1 MQNPRQ
7 ALERLRNLIQQDTD
21 NFTSL
26 QATLILSARG
36 IYALWRDISQGQL
49 TLRAM
54 SLSFTTLL
62 SLVPLLALSFSVLK
76 GFGIHNSLE
85 PMLLEYL
92 SPLGDKGSELTEKI
106 LDFVNNMN
114 VGVLGFMGLGLLLY
128 TVVSLVQKIEEAF
141 NFIWHVKE
149 SRSFS
154 ERFRDYLSAV
164 LIGPFIMM
172 VAFGLS
178 ASVKNSSLVQYLL
191 DIESIGIVILMMMR
205 LIPFF
210 MIIAGFTFIYSFMP
224 NTRVKTK
231 AALLGA
237 VVSGILWQSAG
248 WGFTSFVASSTK
260 YTAIYSSFAVLIL
273 FLIWLHVSWLLVL
286 IGANISYYYQ
296 HPEQLLL
303 TREQSRP
310 TFESHE
316 RLALQIMYLVGQS
329 HDKGMQPW
337 SLNALVERLFIPQT
351 FISDTLGLLQQRG
364 LLIRTASEPPS
375 FVPSRSIE
383 HIMLIDI
390 IMAVR
395 FTGDD
400 YHVERECDMAVNSA
414 MVRLEAGLASALSS
428 ESLQDLVRAQP
439 HL

>member
-1 MQNPRQ
+1 MDKPRSYLDRIQ
-7 ALERLRNLIQQDTD
+7 HLIESDTD
-21 NFTSL
+21 DFTLL
-26 QATLILSARG
+26 QGKLILIGRG
-36 IYALWRDISQGQL
+36 FYALWRDISQGQL

-76 GFGIHNSLE
+76 GFGIHNTLE
-85 PMLLEYL
+85 PVLLEYL
-92 SPLGDKGSELTEKI
+92 APLGDKGVELTDKI

-141 NFIWHVKE
+141 NYIWNVKE
-149 SRSFS
+149 SRGLS
-154 ERFRDYLSAV
+154 ERFRDYISAV

-178 ASVKNSSLVQYLL
+178 ASVKNSSFVQYLL
-191 DIESIGIVILMMMR
+191 DIKTVGIVILMMIQ

-210 MIIAGFTFIYSFMP
+210 MVIAGFTFIYSFMP

-231 AALLGA
+231 AALIGA

-248 WGFTSFVASSTK
+248 WGFTSFVAASTK

-303 TREQSRP
+303 GRNQPPPSY
-310 TFESHE
+310 ESHE
-316 RLALQIMYLVGQS
+316 RLALQIMYMVAKAHEEGRAGWTLQS
-329 HDKGMQPW
+329 LSDQ
-337 SLNALVERLFIPQT
+337 LFIPQS
-351 FISDTLGLLQQRG
+351 FIGQIVSLLKDQKM
-364 LLIRTASEPPS
+364 LIMTADDPS
-375 FVPSRSIE
+375 AFVPARTIE
-383 HIMLIDI
+383 KITIKDIM
-390 IMAVR
+390 MAVR
-395 FTGDD
+395 SQGDD
-400 YHVERECDMAVNSA
+400 YHVARECQPVVNDA
-414 MVRLEAGLASALSS
+414 MQQLHQALESTFGEETLKDFIHK
-428 ESLQDLVRAQP
+428 QQ
-439 HL
+439 

>member
-1 MQNPRQ
+1 MDKPRSY
-7 ALERLRNLIQQDTD
+7 LERLQDLIEQDTD
-21 NFTSL
+21 DFTML
-26 QATLILSARG
+26 QARLILVGRG
-36 IYALWRDISQGQL
+36 CYALWRDISQGQL

-76 GFGIHNSLE
+76 GFGIHNTLE

-92 SPLGDKGSELTEKI
+92 APLGDKGVELTDKI

-128 TVVSLVQKIEEAF
+128 TVVSLVQKIEESF
-141 NFIWHVKE
+141 NYIWNVKE
-149 SRSFS
+149 SRGFS

-178 ASVKNSSLVQYLL
+178 ASVKNSSFVQYLL
-191 DIESIGIVILMMMR
+191 DIETVGIVILMVIQ

-210 MIIAGFTFIYSFMP
+210 MVIMGFTFIYSFMP

-231 AALLGA
+231 AALMGA
-237 VVSGILWQSAG
+237 IVSGILWQSAG

-303 TREQSRP
+303 ARDQAQPSYD
-310 TFESHE
+310 SHE
-316 RLALQIMYLVGQS
+316 RLALQIMFMVGKAHNNGDPNWTLQS
-329 HDKGMQPW
+329 LADK
-337 SLNALVERLFIPQT
+337 LFIPQT
-351 FISDTLGLLQQRG
+351 FISKIVNLLQEQG
-364 LLIRTASEPPS
+364 MLIMTAEDPPA
-375 FVPSRSIE
+375 FVPARNIEKISIGD
-383 HIMLIDI
+383 IM
-390 IMAVR
+390 MAAR
-395 FTGDD
+395 CQGED
-400 YHVERECDMAVNSA
+400 YRIARECNATVNSA
-414 MVRLEAGLASALSS
+414 MAQLHDKMAETFGEESLKDFILKS
-428 ESLQDLVRAQP
+428 ES
-439 HL
+439 